1 MPRTSSGSLDVSVA
15 LCWVVPRAHSAK
27 AQRPRA
33 DYQRAVHDL
42 IAPSHFP
49 AEVAS
54 ALTKSERQGL
64 IPAGQALPLLDDVL
78 NDLPVLHPYEPL
90 LRRATD
96 ISSRT
101 RAALYDCLYV
111 ALAERENCEPITA
124 DDKLVRSLQ
133 PHIPFIIPLSA
144 LP

>member
-1 MPRTSSGSLDVSVA
+1 MRYSLDPSVA
-15 LCWVVPRAHSAK
+15 LCWVVPRAHSGK
-27 AQRPRA
+27 ALRLRA

-54 ALTKSERQGL
+54 ALTKSERQGV
-64 IPAGQALPLLDDVL
+64 ISAGQALPLLDDVL
-78 NDLPVLHPYEPL
+78 NDLPVLQAYEPL

-101 RAALYDCLYV
+101 RAGLYDCLYV
-111 ALAERENCEPITA
+111 ALAERENCDLVTA
-124 DDKLVRSLQ
+124 DDKLVRNLQ
-133 PHIPFIIPLSA
+133 PHFRFIIPLSA